1 VQVLGLVQQELLL
14 LRYSLY
20 PVVVVLVIRVV
31 VQVGVV
37 VQVE

>member
-1 VQVLGLVQQELLL
+1 VQVLGLVQQALLL